1 MDTARTMTLVYI
13 ETHGCKLN
21 QADSQALARRFAE
34 AGYRMVDDPAQA
46 DVCVVNTCTVTHVAD
61 RKARRALSAVHRANP
76 GALLVATG
84 CYAQR
89 APERLAQVEGVG
101 LVLGNT
107 QKDNLLEQVNRL
119 VGLAPLISFD
129 RLRMSGIIASG
140 PRSTD
145 TILHEQA
152 PAPGHTRATVKIQE
166 GCNQVCAYCIVPK
179 VRGRERSLHPDALV
193 AQIQRLAAE
202 GYQEVVLTGTQLGT
216 YGFDL
221 PGASLTG
228 LIRRL
233 LEKTSVPRLRVS
245 SLQPQEISDELLALW
260 ENPRLCPHFHLP
272 LQSGSAEVLKAM
284 HRRYSPRQYV
294 QAAESIR
301 QRVARAAITTDIIVG
316 FPGETAQQFQET
328 HDLCRNVEFSGLN
341 AFPYSQRP
349 GTSAAHLSLNV
360 AEPEKRHRMD
370 VMLAQARGQARRYR
384 QTLMGTI
391 CPVLWETSRSVAGD
405 QVWAGLTDSY
415 VRVAT
420 WSTEPLH
427 NRITPVVM
435 EHQEREVVWGRV
447 IHPFRSGVA
456 PQQCALLEG
465 PARRGPPG

>member
-1 MDTARTMTLVYI
+1 MPTMPKQCPTVYL

-21 QADSQALARRFAE
+21 QADSQALARRFTE
-34 AGYRMVDDPAQA
+34 AGYRMVDAPAQA

-61 RKARRALSAVHRANP
+61 RKARRALSASRCANP

-89 APERLAQVEGVG
+89 APQRLAQVEGVG

-119 VGLAPLISFD
+119 VGINPLILS
-129 RLRMSGIIASG
+129 LSKEMSGVIASG
-140 PRSTD
+140 PPTTD
-145 TILHEQA
+145 TTLHAQA
-152 PAPGHTRATVKIQE
+152 PAPGRTRATVKIQE

-216 YGFDL
+216 YGFDV
-221 PGASLTG
+221 PGTSLAG

-245 SLQPQEISDELLALW
+245 SLQPQEISDDLLALW

-284 HRRYSPRQYV
+284 RRRYSPRQYV

-328 HDLCRNVEFSGLN
+328 NDLCQNVEFSGLN
-341 AFPYSQRP
+341 VFPYSQRP

-360 AEPEKRHRMD
+360 EGPEKRHRMD
-370 VMLAQARGQARRYR
+370 VMLALAWGQALLYR
-384 QTLMGTI
+384 QTLLGAT

-405 QVWAGLTDSY
+405 QVWSGLTDSY

-435 EHQEREVVWGRV
+435 EHQEGGVVWGRV
-447 IHPFRSGVA
+447 IAG
-456 PQQCALLEG
+456 
-465 PARRGPPG
+465 